1 MLLTISTTYA
11 PATDL
16 GYLLGKNPA
25 RLQTFDL
32 AYGKAHVFYPE
43 ATTERCT
50 AALALDIDPIGL
62 VRGRRPGEAGT
73 VADYVNDRPYVAS
86 SLLSVAIAQVYGS
99 ALGGKCRDRPELA
112 QTAIPLSIELSALP
126 CHGGESLLRR
136 LFEPLGYAV
145 EATRLGLDPQFPEW
159 GHSLYFQVRLQITAR
174 LSDVLSHLYVLIPVL
189 DDEKHYWVGDDEV
202 EKLVEKGEGW
212 LEAHPEKGT
221 IALRYLKHRHGLAR
235 LALDRLVNEESSEV
249 EASDE
254 QAAAQEEAVERGLS
268 LNEARMTAVAQVL
281 AESGATTV
289 IDLGCGEGRLL
300 RTLIRDKR
308 YSKLAGVD
316 VSPRVL
322 DVAASRLR
330 LSDMTDKQRERI
342 ALFQG
347 ALTYR
352 DKRFAGY
359 DAATL
364 VEVIEHLDADR
375 LPALARVV
383 FGFARP
389 RIVVVTTPNV
399 EYNGTLSGLANGQLR
414 HSDHRFEWTRAQF
427 AEWTEAVGKEHGYSV
442 RISGIGDPD
451 DALGPPTQMALF
463 TLGRSEVQS

>member
-1 MLLTISTTYA
+1 MLLTISTTHA

-25 RLQTFDL
+25 RVQTFDL

-43 ATTERCT
+43 ATAERCT

-112 QTAIPLSIELSALP
+112 QTAIPLCIELAALP

-136 LFEPLGYAV
+136 LFEPLGYTV
-145 EATRLGLDPQFPEW
+145 EAERLTLDPQFPEW
-159 GHSLYFQVRLQITAR
+159 GHSLYFQVRLRGCLR
-174 LSDVLSHLYVLIPVL
+174 LSDALSHLYVLMPVL
-189 DDEKHYWVGDDEV
+189 DDDKHYWVGDDEV

-212 LEAHPEKGT
+212 LETHPEKGT
-221 IALRYLKHRHGLAR
+221 IALRYLKHRHSLAR
-235 LALDRLVNEESSEV
+235 LALDRLVSEEST
-249 EASDE
+249 AIDTGDE
-254 QAAAQEEAVERGLS
+254 QAAAVEEAVERGLS
-268 LNEARMTAVAQVL
+268 LNEARMQAVAQVL
-281 AESGATTV
+281 AEAGATTV

-308 YSKLAGVD
+308 YHKLAGVD

-330 LSDMTDKQRERI
+330 LSDMTEKQRERI

-352 DKRFAGY
+352 DKRFSGY

-364 VEVIEHLDADR
+364 IEVIEHLEAER

-399 EYNGTLSGLANGQLR
+399 EYNRKFSGLGQGQLR
-414 HSDHRFEWTRAQF
+414 HSDHRFEWTRAEF
-427 AEWTEAVGKEHGYSV
+427 ASWADAVGREHGYSV
-442 RISGIGDPD
+442 RLSGIGELD
-451 DALGPPTQMALF
+451 DALGPPTQLALF
-463 TLGRSEVQS
+463 TLGRTEGQP